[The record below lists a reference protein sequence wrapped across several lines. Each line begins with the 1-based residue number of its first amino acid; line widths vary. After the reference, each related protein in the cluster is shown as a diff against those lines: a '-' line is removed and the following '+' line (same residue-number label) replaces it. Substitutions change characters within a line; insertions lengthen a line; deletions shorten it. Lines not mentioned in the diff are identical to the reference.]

1 MEVCEFAAL
10 VSAASE
16 LASSEMRWEKKQ
28 QKYIS
33 ARPRTNHR
41 EKPGHVSA
49 IHSNISFF
57 VFSTQVSYF
66 NLSLNLSFNLSD
78 FMFFSETLLYRTGIL
93 EYTNCNTAEYG
104 CWL

>member
-1 MEVCEFAAL
+1 M
-10 VSAASE
+10 
-16 LASSEMRWEKKQ
+16 
-28 QKYIS
+28 
-33 ARPRTNHR
+33 
-41 EKPGHVSA
+41 
-49 IHSNISFF
+49 
-57 VFSTQVSYF
+57 TQVSYL